1 MEINPI
7 PAKTYPYK
15 LDPFQRKSIDCLERK
30 ESVLVSAHTSAG
42 KTAIAE
48 YAIAMS
54 LRDHQRVVY
63 TSPIKALSNQ
73 KYRDLE
79 QEFSDV
85 GLMTGDVTINPN
97 ATVLVM
103 TTEILRSMLYK
114 GSDILREVAWVI
126 YDEIH
131 YMRDKE
137 RGVVWE
143 ESIILLPD
151 SVRFV
156 FLSATIPNARDFASW
171 IAKIHNQKVNVVYT
185 EYRPVPLQHYLF
197 PVGGDGLFLVIDD
210 KGNFREQ
217 NFSKALAGLG
227 MNTLEM
233 QVNEDKK
240 KRPKK
245 PTEDLQRIVTLVM
258 ERNLDPV
265 IVFSFSKKDCENY
278 ALQMAKMDFTSAD
291 EKKLIADVRL
301 EGGFHVDLQERD
313 LLAEQRRSQPSAG
326 EERAAAVGARRGN
339 SPRRSAAH
347 HQGDHRDSLPGGT
360 AEDPFRDGDLRHG
373 HQHACED
380 VHFHVAAEVRRLGVP
395 HDYIRRVHSDVR
407 PRGPSQQGREG
418 NRHPDRGRGQ
428 PERWH
433 QTHPHRQGGPVVQL
447 VPSRV
452 GESHS
457 CDVATTCC

>member
-1 MEINPI
+1 MEINPV
-7 PAKTYPYK
+7 PAKTYSYN

-54 LRDHQRVVY
+54 LRDHQRVIY

-79 QEFSDV
+79 REFSDV
-85 GLMTGDVTINPN
+85 GLMTGDVTISPN

-217 NFSKALAGLG
+217 NFTKALSGLT
-227 MNTLEM
+227 MSTLES

-240 KRPKK
+240 KRSKK
-245 PTEDLQRIVTLVM
+245 PTDDLQRIVSLVM

-265 IVFSFSKKDCENY
+265 IVFSFSKKDCEAY
-278 ALQMAKMDFTSAD
+278 ALLMAKMDFTSAD
-291 EKKLIADVRL
+291 EKKLIADV
-301 EGGFHVDLQERD
+301 
-313 LLAEQRRSQPSAG
+313 SMM
-326 EERAAAVGARRGN
+326 
-339 SPRRSAAH
+339 
-347 HQGDHRDSLPGGT
+347 SL
-360 AEDPFRDGDLRHG
+360 F
-373 HQHACED
+373 
-380 VHFHVAAEVRRLGVP
+380 
-395 HDYIRRVHSDVR
+395 
-407 PRGPSQQGREG
+407 
-418 NRHPDRGRGQ
+418 DR
-428 PERWH
+428 
-433 QTHPHRQGGPVVQL
+433 
-447 VPSRV
+447 
-452 GESHS
+452 
-457 CDVATTCC
+457 